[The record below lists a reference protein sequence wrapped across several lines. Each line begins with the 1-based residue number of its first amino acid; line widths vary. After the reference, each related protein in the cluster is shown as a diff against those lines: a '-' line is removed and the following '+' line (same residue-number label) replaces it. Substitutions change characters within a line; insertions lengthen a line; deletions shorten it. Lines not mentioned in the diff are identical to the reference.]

1 MNSAT
6 KYHCPVPNEFFRRL
20 FEEKTSNPKL
30 SVICAGFE
38 RGKWRSEALAQ
49 HLLEWLPE
57 FALSHSEISA
67 ITPQNVVRLLREA
80 ATTIYTSAKYQK
92 RGEVGEL
99 ILHACVRQL
108 FNTLPA
114 ISKIYFKDSTNSTVK
129 GFDCVQVCPGPE
141 GLELWLGECK
151 FYKNISRAI
160 NDVIKEISEHCQDD
174 YLRKEFI
181 LIQHKIDASWPYADE
196 LKMLLSTESSLDD
209 VFKKA
214 VIPVLLTYESNT
226 TGSATAEDAS
236 YIQKI
241 TQEALAHHANFINKM
256 AGLSVEI
263 ALILFPM
270 RVKDEL
276 VSEMDKRLKGIQ

>member
-1 MNSAT
+1 MANTSSH
-6 KYHCPVPNEFFRRL
+6 HCPVPNEFFRRL
-20 FEEKTSNPKL
+20 FEQTTASPRLN
-30 SVICAGFE
+30 VVCAGFD

-57 FALSHSEISA
+57 FALSHSEA
-67 ITPQNVVRLLREA
+67 NGITPQNAVRLLREA
-80 ATTIYTSAKYQK
+80 AITIYTSEKYKK

-129 GFDCVQVCPGPE
+129 GFDCVHVCPGSN

-151 FYKNISRAI
+151 FYKDINRAVS
-160 NDVIKEISEHCQDD
+160 DVIAEIREHCQDD
-174 YLRKEFI
+174 YLRREFI
-181 LIQHKIDASWPYADE
+181 LIRHKIDNAWPYAKD
-196 LKMLLSTESSLDD
+196 LKTLLSAESSLDE

-214 VIPVLLTYESNT
+214 VIPVLLTYESAT
-226 TGSATAEDAS
+226 TGAATIGNAD
-236 YIQKI
+236 YIDKI
-241 TQEALAHHANFINKM
+241 TKEALDHHRSFISKM
-256 AGLSVEI
+256 TGIPVEI

-270 RVKDEL
+270 KIKDEL